1 MSLSPHT
8 LALHPLHVELLA
20 NSHLPP
26 MRKSG
31 FPYFTKLSPRMP
43 KGTKPANAA
52 NAAKRKPQKVQRLTA
67 SELDA
72 LLE

>member
-1 MSLSPHT
+1 
-8 LALHPLHVELLA
+8 
-20 NSHLPP
+20 